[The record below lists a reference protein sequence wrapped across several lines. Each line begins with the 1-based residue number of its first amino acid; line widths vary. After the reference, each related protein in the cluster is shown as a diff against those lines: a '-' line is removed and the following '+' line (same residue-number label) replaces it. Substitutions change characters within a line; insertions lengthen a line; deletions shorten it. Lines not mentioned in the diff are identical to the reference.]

1 MDNKRSIEKHYG
13 RGGIRDAILNALS
26 RAGKD
31 LTRLSPIDL
40 APVDEFHVRG
50 RDATVELAGPLDP
63 RTLILGRGNDCRAKE
78 KLDKE

>member
-40 APVDEFHVRG
+40 APVDEFAICYNQNHKKAVG
-50 RDATVELAGPLDP
+50 V
-63 RTLILGRGNDCRAKE
+63 
-78 KLDKE
+78 